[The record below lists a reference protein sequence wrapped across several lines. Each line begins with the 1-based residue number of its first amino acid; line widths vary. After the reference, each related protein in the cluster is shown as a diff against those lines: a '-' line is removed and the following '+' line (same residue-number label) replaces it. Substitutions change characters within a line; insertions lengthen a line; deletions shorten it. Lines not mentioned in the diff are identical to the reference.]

1 MLKDDRDS
9 GMKLLFAVGLVALSL
24 AMGYSIGL
32 RQSLDAPRNVIGLS
46 PVDASSIAV
55 LEQTG
60 EAARAAGDKRT
71 AEWFAETA
79 RGQRGMLLTWA
90 SDHAHGR
97 LDPETHR
104 PQVRLSGA
112 R

>member
-1 MLKDDRDS
+1 MFKDDPDS
-9 GMKLLFAVGLVALSL
+9 GMKLLCGGGLVALSL

-32 RQSLDAPRNVIGLS
+32 RQSLDAPRNVIGLA

-55 LEQTG
+55 MEQTG
-60 EAARAAGDKRT
+60 EAARAAGDQQT
-71 AEWFAETA
+71 ADWLAETV
-79 RGQRGMLLTWA
+79 RGQRGMLLSWA
-90 SDHAHGR
+90 SDQAHGR

-104 PQVRLSGA
+104 PRARVAGA